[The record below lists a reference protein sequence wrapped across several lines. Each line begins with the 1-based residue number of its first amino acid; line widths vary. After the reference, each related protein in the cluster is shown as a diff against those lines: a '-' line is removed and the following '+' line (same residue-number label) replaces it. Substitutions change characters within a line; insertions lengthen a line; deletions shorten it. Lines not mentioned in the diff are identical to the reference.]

1 MFELQ
6 SEPVVI
12 NCAITKNKTTLKR
25 NPHLPLTPEEQGIA
39 ADERHSQSR
48 WGPCQYGSLKADKGL
63 NVILSQEQTQ
73 KIASI
78 GCDAYGWLR
87 QRAWVEIDLAA
98 LAHNVRQLK
107 SLLSHSTQLL
117 AVVKADAY
125 GHGAVKVAQT
135 VLQSGASWLGVATVP
150 EGIELREAGIKAPIL
165 ILGATHTPEQI
176 QAIAH
181 WQLQPTLCNLK
192 QALVF
197 SETLGATP
205 VGDPI
210 PVHINL
216 DTGMSRLGP
225 SWQQAAEFV
234 QLVQR
239 LPNLRIASIYSHLA
253 TAESPDQTVM
263 RQQQARFEQ
272 AIAQIKTTGMPLPP
286 LHLASSAATLTDPA
300 LHYNMVRVGLA
311 MYGMYPAAHL
321 QSVINLKPALQVKAR
336 VTQVK
341 TIPPGTGVSYGHQFI
356 SDRELCLAVVGIG
369 YADGVPRNLSNKMT
383 VLIRGQRVPQI
394 GAITMDQLVLD
405 VSAIPDLQQGEVVT
419 LLGQEGKEQI
429 SADDWAAQLNT
440 ISWEILC
447 GFKHR
452 LPRVA
457 VGQPREDSSA
467 NLGTTW

>member
-1 MFELQ
+1 M
-6 SEPVVI
+6 
-12 NCAITKNKTTLKR
+12 
-25 NPHLPLTPEEQGIA
+25 
-39 ADERHSQSR
+39 
-48 WGPCQYGSLKADKGL
+48 
-63 NVILSQEQTQ
+63 LSQEPTQ

-78 GCDAYGWLR
+78 SLTAYGGLR

-107 SLLSHSTQLL
+107 SLLSLHVQLL

-125 GHGAVKVAQT
+125 GHGAVTVAQT
-135 VLQSGASWLGVATVP
+135 VLQHGADWLGVATVP
-150 EGIELREAGIKAPIL
+150 EGIELREAGITAPIL

-181 WQLQPTLCNLK
+181 WQLQPTLCSLK

-197 SETLGATP
+197 SELGATTE
-205 VGDPI
+205 GDRL
-210 PVHINL
+210 PVHIKL

-225 SWQQAAEFV
+225 PWQQAAEFV
-234 QLVQR
+234 SLVQR
-239 LPNLRIASIYSHLA
+239 LPNLQIASIYSHLA
-253 TAESPDQTVM
+253 TAESSDQTM
-263 RQQQARFEQ
+263 LRQQQSWFDQ
-272 AIAQIKTTGMPLPP
+272 AIAQIKKVLMPLPP
-286 LHLASSAATLTDPA
+286 LHLANSAATLSDPTF
-300 LHYNMVRVGLA
+300 HYNMVRVGLA
-311 MYGMYPAAHL
+311 MYGLYPSAHL
-321 QSVINLKPALQVKAR
+321 QSIINLKPALQLKAR

-341 TIPPGTGVSYGHQFI
+341 TIPPQTGVSYGHQFTAQQ
-356 SDRELCLAVVGIG
+356 ELRLAVVGIG

-394 GAITMDQLVLD
+394 GAITMDQLMLD
-405 VSAIPDLQQGEVVT
+405 VSAISDVQEGEVVT

-429 SADDWAAQLNT
+429 SADDWAVELNT

-457 VGQPREDSSA
+457 VGH
-467 NLGTTW
+467 